1 MVKIEDHIR
10 LLEQRLRHVEDRLA
24 IFQLL
29 SGYGPAVDGN
39 CQRDAANVW
48 TENGI
53 YELDQNR
60 FEGRAN
66 IVAMLESDQAR
77 GLVDSGSGHVVSLPH
92 IVIEGDT
99 AVATCT
105 SRLYR
110 YAGDDFRVLRV
121 TANRWE
127 LTRTPQGWRVKR
139 RINKTLDGSRES
151 QALFRHAA
159 GSNLVDT

>member
-1 MVKIEDHIR
+1 MANVEERIR
-10 LLEQRLRHVEDRLA
+10 LLENRLLHVEDRLA
-24 IFQLL
+24 IVQLMA
-29 SGYGPAVDGN
+29 GYGPAVDGS

-48 TENGI
+48 TEDGV
-53 YELDQNR
+53 YELDSNS

-66 IVAMLESDQAR
+66 IIAMLESDQTRALIN
-77 GLVDSGSGHVVSLPH
+77 GGSAHVLSTPH

-110 YAGDDFRVLRV
+110 YAGDEFRVLRA

-127 LTRTPQGWRVKR
+127 FVRTPQGWRVKR
-139 RINKTLDGSRES
+139 RINKTLNGSEES
-151 QALFRHAA
+151 KRLFQRSA
-159 GSNLVDT
+159 GS